1 MEISDA
7 QFEQLVAMIAD
18 SRVEMRQGLSDLQLE
33 LRTGFASF
41 RKNQIVTQSE
51 IEALTED
58 VQMLQNTQRDQGLVL
73 GELLQ
78 ATDGLTQ
85 LCKTNFDLTES
96 IMKRLRS
103 EESGTVSHGQE
114 SHGSGPQ

>member
-1 MEISDA
+1 MQVSDE
-7 QFEQLVAMIAD
+7 QFEQLVGMIAE
-18 SRVEMRQGLSDLQLE
+18 SRVELRQGISDLQFE
-33 LRTGFASF
+33 IRTGFSNLH
-41 RKNQIVTQSE
+41 KNQIVTQSE
-51 IEALTED
+51 IEALIDD
-58 VQMLQNTQRDQGLVL
+58 VKLIQRTQRDQGLVL

-96 IMKRLRS
+96 IMKRLLG

-114 SHGSGPQ
+114 SHGSSPQ